1 MTSPPTSLTI
11 DIRPAPARVWTP
23 TGVNIYKKHFDKSNE
38 KLKEHIS
45 NASIETYGQIAKV
58 LQVDTVTS
66 LANGRNTFLLAGT
79 GFGKSRIAEMYYQ
92 LIPGRYKAVVLVL
105 NPLDTLGDNQ
115 VLEKVQA
122 GFTAINLTKLT
133 FNEQTAKEILIG
145 DYQFVYLSPEI
156 FLNSKMFQDLYYSS
170 TFQNRI
176 ALIVIDEAHMIYIW
190 GIVESGPAEKQTS
203 SHLRHQDSGL
213 FRPSYGKLGA
223 QLLFRNDKPLLLL
236 SATCRPM
243 ATEAIMKSLKL
254 TDESLDILR
263 GELTRPEIRIIRVTM
278 SNSLSSSLDVIK
290 LFPSKLDV
298 SDNNMVPTLVYSG
311 SRNRTMAVLEAIDR
325 ARETPDQSKFANSTC
340 ARRFHSC
347 TGDKDK
353 EKCIEEFADGK
364 FPLISCT
371 MALGLGQNWKR
382 VRAVAH
388 MGRGDPA
395 SIGQM
400 IGRCGR
406 DGKPGLAVLFVE
418 KNRPKGKNQVGHFKR
433 DEPQSDLNR
442 MDALAVTPLCLRVA
456 FAIDN
461 M

>member
-145 DYQFVYLSPEI
+145 DY
-156 FLNSKMFQDLYYSS
+156 
-170 TFQNRI
+170 
-176 ALIVIDEAHMIYIW
+176 H
-190 GIVESGPAEKQTS
+190 GPAEKQTS

-213 FRPSYGKLGA
+213 FQPSYGKLGA
-223 QLLFRNDKPLLLL
+223 QLLFRNNKPLLLL

-311 SRNRTMAVLEAIDR
+311 SCNRTMAVLEAIDR

-371 MALGLGQNWKR
+371 MALGLGKNWKR
-382 VRAVAH
+382 
-388 MGRGDPA
+388 
-395 SIGQM
+395 
-400 IGRCGR
+400 
-406 DGKPGLAVLFVE
+406 
-418 KNRPKGKNQVGHFKR
+418 
-433 DEPQSDLNR
+433 
-442 MDALAVTPLCLRVA
+442 
-456 FAIDN
+456 
-461 M
+461 